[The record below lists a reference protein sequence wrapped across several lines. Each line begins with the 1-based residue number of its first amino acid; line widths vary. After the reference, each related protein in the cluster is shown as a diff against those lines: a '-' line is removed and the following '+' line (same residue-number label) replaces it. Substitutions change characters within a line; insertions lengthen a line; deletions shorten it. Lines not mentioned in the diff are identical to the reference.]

1 MMDELSLNILDIAQN
16 SIAAEAKNVEIIISE
31 NDSEDTL
38 IISIK
43 DNGKGMTPE
52 FLSKVEDPFVT
63 TRTTRKIGLGI
74 SFFKEAAEMTGGS
87 LKLDSTPGVGTVI
100 TATFQKS
107 HIDRQP
113 IGDLTGTIIA
123 LVTLNPD
130 IDFILEYRICKENR
144 ENDNVFIFSTVEVKD
159 MLGGDIALSNPE
171 IASFL
176 TQYLNEHLENL
187 KVS

>member
-16 SIAAEAKNVEIIISE
+16 SISAEATLVEIYVTE
-31 NDSEDTL
+31 NDSSDTL
-38 IISIK
+38 VISIK
-43 DNGKGMTPE
+43 DNGKGMSAE

-74 SFFKEAAEMTGGS
+74 SFFKEAAEMTGGN
-87 LKLDSTPGVGTVI
+87 LKLESTPGVGTTI
-100 TATFQKS
+100 TASFQKS

-113 IGDLTGTIIA
+113 IGDLTGTVIA

-130 IDFILEYRICKENR
+130 VDFILLYKI
-144 ENDNVFIFSTVEVKD
+144 NDNEFIFSTIDVKE
-159 MLGGDIALSNPE
+159 MLGPDTALSSPE

-176 TQYLNEHLENL
+176 TEYINEHIENL
-187 KVS
+187 